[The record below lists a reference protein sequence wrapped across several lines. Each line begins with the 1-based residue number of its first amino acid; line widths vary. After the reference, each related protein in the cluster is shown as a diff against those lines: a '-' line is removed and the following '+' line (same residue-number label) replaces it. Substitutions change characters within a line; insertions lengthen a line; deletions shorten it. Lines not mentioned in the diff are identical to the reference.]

1 MKYSKALLML
11 TLALV
16 LVVALAACSNTPS
29 QPQQTTLSSIT
40 ATYTGDDIKIGG
52 GTLNSSDVVV
62 TALYSDGTSK
72 SVTNFTL
79 STLDTSTAG
88 TKSVTVTYTEGDIT
102 KTCEIS
108 VNVVDGTQQ
117 PTKTA
122 ISIKVTSPIK
132 EVKRDTVVAASDV
145 TVTVRYN
152 DGTEETLSGDQYQ
165 LTYDFSI
172 FGTVPVVVS
181 YQPEGSDKVLKAEFY
196 VLVKDIA
203 FITAE
208 YSGPEVY
215 LVGDEFDASN
225 ITVYEVYSDGERVL
239 LSSDSYEVSGFD
251 SETKGVKKVT
261 VTSQKG
267 FTSSFSV
274 SVYETE
280 TLWFFDYMDWGTVY
294 ASYWYSSTQ
303 SAPSPLGGVQMTRE
317 SEDSDWFYVKV
328 PTATLDEFND
338 KIIFHNNNGIQ
349 TNELTINHTNI
360 YYGIVDW
367 SASKDVSN
375 IFVFDVSKVGGN
387 WQQGNEQLG
396 LVLTNSKGVT
406 TGKGYELTQKAPVNK
421 TVFVLDVSEITLDY
435 FQVRRYQSGSM
446 TGYPDS
452 SWYNTVTLNAA
463 QGLYVRADTFGQD
476 ISVVQRV
483 LK

>member
-1 MKYSKALLML
+1 M
-11 TLALV
+11 
-16 LVVALAACSNTPS
+16 
-29 QPQQTTLSSIT
+29 
-40 ATYTGDDIKIGG
+40 
-52 GTLNSSDVVV
+52 
-62 TALYSDGTSK
+62 
-72 SVTNFTL
+72 
-79 STLDTSTAG
+79 DTSTAG
-88 TKSVTVTYTEGDIT
+88 TKSVTVTYTEGGIT

-181 YQPEGSDKVLKAEFY
+181 YQPEDSDKVLKAEFY

-208 YSGPEVY
+208 YSGPDVY

-225 ITVYEVYSDGERVL
+225 IAVYEVYSDGERVF

-267 FTSSFSV
+267 FTSSFNV

-303 SAPSPLGGVQMTRE
+303 STPSPLGGVQMTRE
-317 SEDSDWFYVKV
+317 SENSAWFYAKV

-375 IFVFDVSKVGGN
+375 IFVLDLSKRGTWFTGS
-387 WQQGNEQLG
+387 EQLA
-396 LVLTNSKGVT
+396 LVLTNSEGVT
-406 TGKGYELTQKAPVNK
+406 TGTGYEFVQRAAVNK
-421 TVFVLDVSEITLDY
+421 VVFVMDVSDITLEY
-435 FQVRRYQSGSM
+435 FQVRRYQSG
-446 TGYPDS
+446 TTAGYPDNA
-452 SWYNTVTLNAA
+452 WYHSITMNVSG
-463 QGLYVRADTFGQD
+463 GLYVAPTGDGKTAP
-476 ISVVQRV
+476 VVQRV